1 MKKTVA
7 TATPE
12 SGLALEELTMTPTRV
27 ETRLHMKEIMET
39 STSKP
44 WGTYWCSK
52 LEKGVI
58 ITLMMVSKFNTR

>member
-1 MKKTVA
+1 MKKIVA
-7 TATPE
+7 PATPE

-52 LEKGVI
+52 LAKEVCFTQFKDGA
-58 ITLMMVSKFNTR
+58 